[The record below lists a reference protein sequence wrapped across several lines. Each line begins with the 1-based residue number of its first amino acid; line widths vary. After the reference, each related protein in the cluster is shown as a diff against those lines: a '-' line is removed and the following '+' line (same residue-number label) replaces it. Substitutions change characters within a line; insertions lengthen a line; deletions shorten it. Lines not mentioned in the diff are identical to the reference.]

1 MIRIYRNA
9 DQKAVMSIWL
19 QSNLK
24 AHSFIAADYW
34 QLHYE
39 EVAEMLSSAQL
50 LVAENDGRI
59 CGFIGMYNEMI
70 AGLFVDEHY
79 RGKGIGKMLLDT
91 VKQMNYQ
98 LYLQVY
104 KKNKRALHFY
114 QRESFSIEKEQQD
127 VASGEIEYVM
137 KWVKKKL

>member
-34 QLHYE
+34 QSHYE

-59 CGFIGMYNEMI
+59 CGFIGLYNEMI

>member
-1 MIRIYRNA
+1 M
-9 DQKAVMSIWL
+9 
-19 QSNLK
+19 
-24 AHSFIAADYW
+24 AADYW
-34 QLHYE
+34 QSHYE

>member
-24 AHSFIAADYW
+24 AHSFIVADYW
-34 QLHYE
+34 PTHYE

-70 AGLFVDEHY
+70 AGLFIDEHY

-91 VKQMNYQ
+91 VKQMNSQ

-104 KKNKRALHFY
+104 KKNKRALDFY
-114 QRESFSIEKEQQD
+114 LRESFSIEKEQQD
-127 VASGEIEYVM
+127 AASGEIEYVM

>member
-24 AHSFIAADYW
+24 AHSFIVADYW
-34 QLHYE
+34 QTHYE

-70 AGLFVDEHY
+70 AGLFIDEHY

-91 VKQMNYQ
+91 VKQMNSQ

-104 KKNKRALHFY
+104 KKNKRALDFY
-114 QRESFSIEKEQQD
+114 LRESFSIEKEQQD
-127 VASGEIEYVM
+127 AASGEIEYVM

>member
-1 MIRIYRNA
+1 MIRSYRNT

-19 QSNLK
+19 QANLK
-24 AHSFIAADYW
+24 AHSFISADYW
-34 QLHYE
+34 QSHYE
-39 EVAEMLSSAQL
+39 EVAKMLSSAEL

-91 VKQMNYQ
+91 VKQMNSQ

-127 VASGEIEYVM
+127 AASGEIEYFM

>member
-34 QLHYE
+34 QSHYE

-104 KKNKRALHFY
+104 KKNKLHFY

>member
-1 MIRIYRNA
+1 
-9 DQKAVMSIWL
+9 MSIWL

-34 QLHYE
+34 QSHYE

>member
-1 MIRIYRNA
+1 MIRSYRNT
-9 DQKAVMSIWL
+9 DQKAVMNIWL

-34 QLHYE
+34 QTHYE
-39 EVAEMLSSAQL
+39 EVAEMLSSAEL

-70 AGLFVDEHY
+70 AGLFVDEYY
-79 RGKGIGKMLLDT
+79 RSKGIGKMLLDT
-91 VKQMNYQ
+91 VKQMNSQ

-104 KKNKRALHFY
+104 KKNNRALHFY

-127 VASGEIEYVM
+127 GASGEIEYVM

>member
-34 QLHYE
+34 QSHYE

>member
-1 MIRIYRNA
+1 MIRSYRNT

-19 QSNLK
+19 QANLK
-24 AHSFIAADYW
+24 AHSFISADYW
-34 QLHYE
+34 QSHYE
-39 EVAEMLSSAQL
+39 EVAKMLSSAEL

-91 VKQMNYQ
+91 VKQMNSQ

-114 QRESFSIEKEQQD
+114 QRESFSIEKERQD
-127 VASGEIEYVM
+127 AASGEIEYVM

>member
-1 MIRIYRNA
+1 MIRSYRNT

-19 QSNLK
+19 QANLK
-24 AHSFIAADYW
+24 AHSFISADYW
-34 QLHYE
+34 QSHYE
-39 EVAEMLSSAQL
+39 EVAKMLSSAEL

-91 VKQMNYQ
+91 VKQMNSQ

-114 QRESFSIEKEQQD
+114 PRESFSIEKEQQD
-127 VASGEIEYVM
+127 AASGEIEYVM